1 MLKKYGILIVPGT
14 LGLLLT
20 VVVVNEPSVRYSVE
34 SYAPGYGKYSPSL
47 VTCESKLVDIWL
59 IRYTIEHADSIG
71 SLYLRNNIICSMSF
85 VLNCS

>member
-34 SYAPGYGKYSPSL
+34 SYAPGYGK
-47 VTCESKLVDIWL
+47 
-59 IRYTIEHADSIG
+59 
-71 SLYLRNNIICSMSF
+71 
-85 VLNCS
+85 